1 MAAQFVHAWLAEE
14 MGGRFIQSVKRHL
27 PSKTFQSTWI
37 RDQERTIEE
46 IVGAFLR
53 HLKLAVDE
61 LAGAPVAR
69 VVLGRPARFC
79 GSIDVA

>member
-1 MAAQFVHAWLAEE
+1 

-27 PSKTFQSTWI
+27 PAKSFQSTWI
-37 RDQERTIEE
+37 RDKERTIEE

-61 LAGAPVAR
+61 RAGESVTR
-69 VVLGRPARFC
+69 VVLGRPA
-79 GSIDVA
+79 